1 MERERERGRERE
13 RETVFT
19 HRAAAAAAAA
29 QHVRVGLKAALL
41 GARQHAESREEYSTI
56 ETQFLCDVEYQQR
69 EEE

>member
-19 HRAAAAAAAA
+19 HRAAAAAA